1 MKMLET
7 MNNASEISK
16 AEAEVS
22 EMNSVFMRDSFILWF
37 FFTKRLIQSSG
48 VFQTSKK

>member
-22 EMNSVFMRDSFILWF
+22 EMNSCVHAGFFYFVGFFYKEVDSVKWCVSN
-37 FFTKRLIQSSG
+37 K
-48 VFQTSKK
+48 